1 MNEKHEVLSFKP
13 FLWLVRTAVI
23 MLVLA
28 SNYLTATAQTETRV
42 HGTVKSATDGLP
54 LIGVNVVE
62 KGTSNGTITDIN
74 GSYTLT
80 VPGNS
85 ELVFTYIGFVNQEVK
100 VISGK
105 NTYDITLTEDSK
117 ALEEVVVIG
126 YGVQKK
132 SVVTAAISQVSGDE
146 LAKGSPTN
154 FQNALKGKVSG
165 VQIMSESGAPGA
177 GSTVRIRGVGT
188 INNSNPLYLV
198 DGMPVDDINNINP
211 SDIESVEVL
220 KDAASAAIYGT
231 RGANGV
237 VLVTTKKGSVQKPV
251 LTYEVSYGWQSS
263 TKKLD
268 YMNAAQY
275 QMMVNEMNKNEGK
288 ELKFPNFDI
297 NNPSTYPTTETDW
310 QDELLNNHALVY
322 NHKVSLSGGT
332 DRGIY
337 YASFGYLNQNGVVA
351 SENSY
356 YKRYNARFNNTYT
369 VMEDKNRFWLPKVT
383 FGSNISYSHTESM
396 GIGNNS
402 DVSGVLTSMALTPP
416 NEPIY
421 QTDPEQL
428 KIYDQLY
435 AGYVKD
441 ADGRA
446 YNIITTMREG

>member
-322 NHKVSLSGGT
+322 INPEKPDVPLNKNDAFQKV
-332 DRGIY
+332 
-337 YASFGYLNQNGVVA
+337 Q
-351 SENSY
+351 
-356 YKRYNARFNNTYT
+356 KRR
-369 VMEDKNRFWLPKVT
+369 VQEKR
-383 FGSNISYSHTESM
+383 
-396 GIGNNS
+396 
-402 DVSGVLTSMALTPP
+402 
-416 NEPIY
+416 
-421 QTDPEQL
+421 
-428 KIYDQLY
+428 
-435 AGYVKD
+435 
-441 ADGRA
+441 
-446 YNIITTMREG
+446 

>member
-28 SNYLTATAQTETRV
+28 SNCLTATAQTETRV

-85 ELVFTYIGFVNQEVK
+85 ELVFTYIGFANQEVK

-198 DGMPVDDINNINP
+198 DGMPVDEDRK
-211 SDIESVEVL
+211 SVV
-220 KDAASAAIYGT
+220 
-231 RGANGV
+231 
-237 VLVTTKKGSVQKPV
+237 
-251 LTYEVSYGWQSS
+251 
-263 TKKLD
+263 
-268 YMNAAQY
+268 
-275 QMMVNEMNKNEGK
+275 
-288 ELKFPNFDI
+288 
-297 NNPSTYPTTETDW
+297 
-310 QDELLNNHALVY
+310 
-322 NHKVSLSGGT
+322 
-332 DRGIY
+332 
-337 YASFGYLNQNGVVA
+337 
-351 SENSY
+351 
-356 YKRYNARFNNTYT
+356 
-369 VMEDKNRFWLPKVT
+369 
-383 FGSNISYSHTESM
+383 
-396 GIGNNS
+396 
-402 DVSGVLTSMALTPP
+402 
-416 NEPIY
+416 
-421 QTDPEQL
+421 
-428 KIYDQLY
+428 
-435 AGYVKD
+435 
-441 ADGRA
+441 
-446 YNIITTMREG
+446 